1 MNTDNQP
8 LTLCGERFTAV
19 YHLAGAATATQ
30 ARQRALDICLEQ
42 TVEFPEDL
50 IPHAAIREQIVG
62 QLVALEQLE
71 EDRWEAVIR
80 YPIEVAGRE
89 LTQLVNCLFGNSS
102 IKPGIRLVRFDL
114 SERLALLYRGPRF
127 GQAGLRD
134 RLRVR
139 DRPLLCA
146 AVKPMGLRPR
156 ALADLAYRLALGGI
170 DLIKDDH
177 GLADQT
183 FCPFDERVTR
193 CGEAVARANQETGG
207 HALYVPNVTAPALE
221 IARRARFARAAGA
234 GGLLF
239 CPGLAGLDALR
250 TLADDDTL
258 DLPILS
264 HPAFQGSF
272 TLDPRSGVA
281 HGCLYGQLNRLAGA
295 DATIF
300 PSYGGRFAFTQ
311 EDCRA
316 VVDGA
321 VRPMGHFRPIFPV
334 PAGGLRLERVPE
346 LIDFYGRDCML
357 LIGGDLHRG
366 DDLVKNC
373 RMLVEAVTA
382 ADGRSQGSVT
392 DNDRDAI
399 TPDERAARPS
409 PIRPRVPPAPA
420 R

>member
-1 MNTDNQP
+1 MSGIHADDQP
-8 LTLCGERFTAV
+8 LTLSGERFTAV
-19 YHLAGAATATQ
+19 YHLSGVATAIQ
-30 ARQRALDICLEQ
+30 ARQRAQDICLEQ
-42 TVEFPEDL
+42 TVEFPDEL

-62 QLVALEQLE
+62 QLAALEPLDQ
-71 EDRWEAVIR
+71 DRWEAVIR
-80 YPIEVAGRE
+80 YPVEVAGRE

-102 IKPGIRLVRFDL
+102 IQPGIRLVRFDL
-114 SERLALLYRGPRF
+114 SERLAQFYRGPRF

-134 RLRVR
+134 RLGVR
-139 DRPLLCA
+139 HRPLLCT

-177 GLADQT
+177 GLADQV
-183 FCPFDERVTR
+183 FCPFDERVTH
-193 CGEAVARANQETGG
+193 CAAAVDRANRETGG
-207 HALYVPNVTAPALE
+207 HTLYVPNVTAPAPE
-221 IARRARFARAAGA
+221 ITRRARFARAAGA

-250 TLADDDTL
+250 ALADDDTL

-300 PSYGGRFAFTQ
+300 PSYGGRFAFSP

-316 VVDGA
+316 IVDGA

-334 PAGGLRLERVPE
+334 PAGGMRLERVPE
-346 LIDFYGRDCML
+346 LVDCYGRDCML

-373 RMLVEAVTA
+373 RMLLETVTA
-382 ADGRSQGSVT
+382 AAGRSQ
-392 DNDRDAI
+392 D
-399 TPDERAARPS
+399 
-409 PIRPRVPPAPA
+409 
-420 R
+420 

>member
-1 MNTDNQP
+1 MNNENQP

-30 ARQRALDICLEQ
+30 ARQRAQDICLEQ
-42 TVEFPEDL
+42 TAEFPDDL
-50 IPHAAIREQIVG
+50 IPNAAIREQIVG
-62 QLVALEQLE
+62 QLAALEPLE

-80 YPIEVAGRE
+80 YPVEVAGRE

-102 IKPGIRLVRFDL
+102 IKPGIRLVGFDL

-134 RLRVR
+134 RLGVR
-139 DRPLLCA
+139 DRPLLCT
-146 AVKPMGLRPR
+146 AVKPMGLSPR

-177 GLADQT
+177 GLADQA
-183 FCPFDERVTR
+183 FCPFDERVAR
-193 CGEAVARANQETGG
+193 CGEAVARANQETGRQ
-207 HALYVPNVTAPALE
+207 ALYVPNVTAPALE
-221 IARRARFARAAGA
+221 IVRRARFAHASGA

-250 TLADDDTL
+250 ALADDDTL

-300 PSYGGRFAFTQ
+300 PSYGGRFAFTH

-316 VVDGA
+316 IVDGA

-382 ADGRSQGSVT
+382 A
-392 DNDRDAI
+392 
-399 TPDERAARPS
+399 ARPS
-409 PIRPRVPPAPA
+409 PIKPRMPPAPA

>member
-1 MNTDNQP
+1 VINTDNQP
-8 LTLCGERFTAV
+8 LTLSGERFTTV

-30 ARQRALDICLEQ
+30 ARQRAQDICLEQ
-42 TVEFPEDL
+42 TAEFPDDL
-50 IPHAAIREQIVG
+50 IPNAAIREQIVG
-62 QLVALEQLE
+62 QLAALEQLE

-80 YPIEVAGRE
+80 YPVEVAGRE

-134 RLRVR
+134 RLGVR
-139 DRPLLCA
+139 DRPLLCT
-146 AVKPMGLRPR
+146 AVKPMGLSPR
-156 ALADLAYRLALGGI
+156 ALADLAYRMALGGI

-177 GLADQT
+177 GLADQA
-183 FCPFDERVTR
+183 FCPFDERVAR

-207 HALYVPNVTAPALE
+207 QTLYVPNVTAPALE
-221 IARRARFARAAGA
+221 IVRRARFARAAGA

-250 TLADDDTL
+250 ALADDDTL
-258 DLPILS
+258 ALPILS

-272 TLDPRSGVA
+272 TLDPRGGVA

-316 VVDGA
+316 IVDGA
-321 VRPMGHFRPIFPV
+321 ARPMGHFRPIFPV

-373 RMLVEAVTA
+373 RMVLEAVATA
-382 ADGRSQGSVT
+382 AARSQGA
-392 DNDRDAI
+392 DQ
-399 TPDERAARPS
+399 RAVS
-409 PIRPRVPPAPA
+409 S
-420 R
+420 